1 MKSYLGLIP
10 LSAKVRRRQ
19 NRMTVL
25 CILMAV
31 LLVTAIFS
39 MADMAIRME
48 TARVIDTHGHW
59 HAMLKSLPEETADAI
74 TAEEDVA
81 AWSRYDGLNYA
92 LSEDYTMGGKPCVV
106 VGGDEAILTEI
117 YDDLAEGHFPQSPD
131 EILLSRRAK
140 AMLSVEVGDQVT
152 LHTPA
157 GEFVYT
163 ISGFGADVTISTDAS
178 VVGAVLNWDAFAS
191 LADAEGYTLAPVWFV
206 RLADG
211 ANARKVLDRWR
222 LQYGLTDATL
232 SENTALLGLTGF
244 SSDSYVMGMYLVAA
258 VLFVLVLAAGVFMI
272 AGSLNSQTAQRTQ
285 FYGMLRCIG
294 ASKAQIMHLVRWEA
308 LYWCKTAV
316 PLGVAFGILLTW
328 GLCALLRFGAGS
340 EFVKIPLFAVSPV
353 GIVCGVVVG
362 VLTVLLSS
370 LAPARRAAGVSPVAA
385 VSGNDAKG
393 SRAARPMRRTGRR
406 VEVALGIHHAVESRK
421 NLLLMTGSFA
431 LSILLILA
439 FSVMVQWVQLALN
452 PLQPWAPDV
461 FYSSPAN
468 ACEIPKDFADQV
480 AAQPGVKRA
489 FGRMYASLEASYQGK
504 TGPIDLISYE
514 AQQFHW
520 AQDSLTAGDL
530 DAVQN
535 GEGVLTVFDKS
546 NALRVGN
553 TIQIGDTAL
562 PVLGVLEDSPFSADD
577 HPTVICSEALFTQL
591 TGQTGYAVVDVQLT
605 SDATRETVTELQ
617 ALAGGYDFYDRMD
630 LNRDTRNTYWM
641 FCLFVYGFLA
651 IITLI
656 TMIHTVNSI
665 SLSVAA
671 RTRQYGAMRAVGM
684 AAAQLKAMIFAEAAT
699 YTVLGFAAGCGL
711 GLPLHAF
718 LYNQMITRY
727 WGVGWQLPLGT
738 IGGIVALLVFT
749 SLAAPF
755 APARRVCRLSVAG
768 SINEL

>member
-48 TARVIDTHGHW
+48 TDRVIEEHGHW
-59 HAMLKSLPEETADAI
+59 HAMLRSLPEETADAI
-74 TAEEDVA
+74 TAEPEVRA
-81 AWSRYDGLNYA
+81 SSRYDGLNFT
-92 LSEDYTMGGKPCVV
+92 LSEDYTMDGKPCVV

-163 ISGFGADVTISTDAS
+163 ISGFGADVTISSDAS

-191 LADAEGYTLAPVWFV
+191 LADAEGYTMAPVWFV
-206 RLADG
+206 RMQDG

-222 LQYGLTDATL
+222 QQYGLTDETL
-232 SENTALLGLTGF
+232 SENTALLGLSGF

-294 ASKAQIMHLVRWEA
+294 ASKAQIMRLVRWEA

-316 PLGVAFGILLTW
+316 PLGVAAGILLTW

-385 VSGNDAKG
+385 VSGNDGRG

-406 VEVALGIHHAVESRK
+406 VEVTLGIHHAVESRK

-452 PLQPWAPDV
+452 PLQPWALDV

-468 ACEIPKDFADQV
+468 ACEIPKDFAGQV

-489 FGRMYASLEASYQGK
+489 FGRMYASLEAEYQGK

-514 AQQFHW
+514 EQQFRW
-520 AQDSLTAGDL
+520 AEDSLTDGDL
-530 DAVQN
+530 DAVQD

-546 NALRVGN
+546 NSLGVGD
-553 TIQIGDTAL
+553 TMQIGDTAL
-562 PVLGVLEDSPFSADD
+562 PVLGVLEDSPFSAD
-577 HPTVICSEALFTQL
+577 
-591 TGQTGYAVVDVQLT
+591 
-605 SDATRETVTELQ
+605 ATRETVTELQ
-617 ALAGGYDFYDRMD
+617 ALAGSWDFYDRMD

-684 AAAQLKAMIFAEAAT
+684 AASQLKAMIFAEAAT

-718 LYNQMITRY
+718 LYHQMITRY
-727 WGVGWQLPLGT
+727 WGVAWQLPFGT